1 VPRNQPKRVNK
12 FENKVKNTDNVSIKI
27 VVIYFLILLIVMLSC
42 HAYILIGVARGVQ
55 WVHLHLHPQLISLKI
70 VEFFAVFCGEKY
82 KLTAE
87 PERVFSK
94 LERTATAIRSMADDR
109 VERLSS
115 YCRLQLS
122 NQCRTRSSWRA
133 SQLRTQHDGDFLHR
147 VRRKDRQRERE
158 RERDRAVVAITAI
171 FYDYALVSP

>member
-1 VPRNQPKRVNK
+1 
-12 FENKVKNTDNVSIKI
+12 
-27 VVIYFLILLIVMLSC
+27 MSC
-42 HAYILIGVARGVQ
+42 
-55 WVHLHLHPQLISLKI
+55 LHINRRSQGSAVGAPAPAPQLISLKI